1 MSGKH
6 GIPSEMLRNPWSG
19 FRTIPWISWLTSSIS
34 LHFEVRAPRKIS
46 QMGDQN
52 ERIVPK
58 TILSHQKPSK
68 HTSPVWIFDIDFQ
81 FFHIKLRTALQ
92 KRWQIWSNENRFWGC
107 RRCQTDRIAPKTIL
121 SHQKPSIHASPV
133 WIFDIDF
140 QFFHIKLETAL
151 KKREQNLKQWK

>member
-34 LHFEVRAPRKIS
+34 LHFGVRAPRKIS

-52 ERIVPK
+52 ERIGPK

-68 HTSPVWIFDIDFQ
+68 H
-81 FFHIKLRTALQ
+81 
-92 KRWQIWSNENRFWGC
+92 
-107 RRCQTDRIAPKTIL
+107 
-121 SHQKPSIHASPV
+121 ASPV
-133 WIFDIDF
+133 WIFDIEF
-140 QFFHIKLETAL
+140 QFFPNKLLTAWTVNGA
-151 KKREQNLKQWK
+151 NLKHRESFLRLEESQNQRNRSKNQTITSETFHTYLPYQEFRYRLLNISQ